1 MRKLDRQLLDK
12 IKKASN
18 IINMKSRQSGSSW
31 IVTSAAVASEMDKIF
46 NPERKKEERDK
57 KLNQLLSM
65 SDKQLKYDIAYLKMA
80 RDWSELSHCDRKKV
94 GALIVKNGMIIS
106 DGYNGTPSGYDNCCE
121 NDNWETHWYTIHAE
135 SNAILKCARWGHSCD
150 GATLYLT
157 HSPCKD
163 CSKSILQSGI
173 KRVVYIEDYKDLEG
187 VNFLIN
193 SGIQVEK
200 INI

>member
-1 MRKLDRQLLDK
+1 MRKLDREFLDRLS
-12 IKKASN
+12 KASN
-18 IINMKSRQSGSSW
+18 IINLKSRRSGANW
-31 IVTSAAVASEMDKIF
+31 MVTSAAVASEFDKIF
-46 NPERKKEERDK
+46 NSEKKQKDRDK

-65 SDKQLKYDIAYLKMA
+65 NDKQLKYDITYLKMA
-80 RDWSELSHCDRKKV
+80 KTWSELSHCERKKV

-121 NDNWETHWYTIHAE
+121 TENWETHWYTIHAE
-135 SNAILKCARWGHSCD
+135 SNAILKCARWGHSCE

-163 CSKSILQSGI
+163 CSKSVLQSGI